1 MPISRTSLPLTNFQN
16 ADGTPVAN
24 GTLQIRLNVNGS
36 VNDTQV
42 QSNSYTVRL
51 DASGDVLDSPTF
63 WPNADILPAG
73 TYYVLSVYSQQGQLV
88 GGPNVL
94 TI

>member
-1 MPISRTSLPLTNFQN
+1 MPRASLPLTTFQN

-24 GTLQIRLNVNGS
+24 GTLQIRLNINGS
-36 VNDTQV
+36 VNDTQI
-42 QSNSYTVRL
+42 QSNSTTV
-51 DASGDVLDSPTF
+51 VLNVNGEVLFDPTF
-63 WPNADILPAG
+63 WPNAAISPAG
-73 TYYVLSVYSQQGQLV
+73 TYYVLSVYSIQGQLV

>member
-1 MPISRTSLPLTNFQN
+1 MAKTTLPITNFQN

-24 GTLQIRLNVNGS
+24 GTLQIRLNINGS
-36 VNDTQV
+36 VSDTQI
-42 QSNSYTVRL
+42 QSNSTTVAL
-51 DASGDVLDSPTF
+51 DASGNVVGAPTF
-63 WPNADILPAG
+63 WPNAAISPAG
-73 TYYVLSVYSQQGQLV
+73 TYYVLSVYSIQGQLV

>member
-1 MPISRTSLPLTNFQN
+1 MPKVSLPLTNFQN

-36 VNDTQV
+36 VNDTQI
-42 QSNSYTVRL
+42 QTNFSTVSL
-51 DASGDVLDSPTF
+51 DSSGNILGSPTF
-63 WPNADILPAG
+63 WPNVDINPTG
-73 TYYVLSVYSQQGQLV
+73 TYYILSVYSQLGQLV
-88 GGPNVL
+88 GGPNIL